1 MSQFADT
8 TAMETTERK
17 TRDQQR
23 TPSPPK
29 IDYLSKSKDR
39 KLLPK
44 PLHVS
49 RLRTGLVSNS
59 TTNNNNGISNSH
71 KPLKLTTTALIAPN
85 APNAHTALTAPIE
98 STTTPN
104 SNKTQMQ
111 PKTKGLN
118 IFAVSPITPSSITKN
133 SALQL
138 DSTDLLKRN
147 GGQLRHQR
155 RRSSIISESL
165 PLPLLIETSDDLS
178 FDEKVLFF
186 GPSSRKSPELK
197 YDVPLPLNEKLR
209 EMSIDEQL
217 RLLALKEM
225 CLVEIKDQIQNLN
238 SKLSSHENELHDLR
252 QVIQRSLYQ
261 ELSGATSNNNGQND
275 SMNDNNDN
283 NNNMDNNNNSN
294 KHNKNNGANFDRNS
308 NSTTSILLSRQRTNS
323 NPRDQALESLRGR
336 RRALLIGPNKE
347 DEIKKTGE
355 EDSKSKIWSGLTKS
369 LNVLNQ
375 LDSFVSNEF
384 EQSLKTNK
392 DGQIAH
398 SEQQQQ
404 QQKNHHSSHKPR
416 KSEDSITSVGTVS
429 SPLQSRSARSLLEY
443 RASQDRKSDDMIHT
457 VSSSIWS
464 FVNEVKTNVLAS
476 LSEETDY
483 GKPPQSP
490 QSPQPLQPRPP
501 QQRQSQ
507 QNNTIHTL
515 DNGSV
520 VSLDNDRNV
529 VKQVLPNCFDDLE
542 LLIDLEDDYEAAAGE
557 KLDLS
562 IYKKME

>member
-59 TTNNNNGISNSH
+59 TTSNNNGISNSH

-85 APNAHTALTAPIE
+85 APNTHNALTAPSE
-98 STTTPN
+98 FTTTPN
-104 SNKTQMQ
+104 SNKTQLQ

-147 GGQLRHQR
+147 GSQLRHQR

-261 ELSGATSNNNGQND
+261 ELSGATSNNNSQND
-275 SMNDNNDN
+275 SMNDD
-283 NNNMDNNNNSN
+283 NNSN
-294 KHNKNNGANFDRNS
+294 KHNKNNGGNLDKN
-308 NSTTSILLSRQRTNS
+308 NNITTSNLLSRQRTNS

-347 DEIKKTGE
+347 DEIKKTSE

-404 QQKNHHSSHKPR
+404 QKKHHSSHKPR
-416 KSEDSITSVGTVS
+416 NSEDSITSVGTVS

-490 QSPQPLQPRPP
+490 QPLQPLQPRPS
-501 QQRQSQ
+501 QQSQSQ
-507 QNNTIHTL
+507 QNNNIHTL